1 MYDLIRKQGKKTY
14 LPNPPS
20 NWEIN
25 ETVKKLD
32 FKVIGQFNAKNGKA
46 VVDLQHKNPVL
57 KRLQL
62 AQYANVV
69 TQALFI
75 ESAMA

>member
-32 FKVIGQFNAKNGKA
+32 FKVIGKFNAKNGKA
-46 VVDLQHKNPVL
+46 VVDL
-57 KRLQL
+57 
-62 AQYANVV
+62 
-69 TQALFI
+69 
-75 ESAMA
+75 